1 MVLLADFFQNIA
13 QPGSIAA
20 DVSPDHGTAYNF
32 SLGIHEIGGG
42 ESIERKLVLQ
52 SFPGNDIGVGYA
64 CVRDDFLS
72 FVNDSS
78 VVFSCGVAQNGKA
91 ELKPYK
97 NITDILSVRGMTV
110 ERYSHLCALI
120 TTRSDQFRVRILA
133 EALNDVNRDGEYDES
148 KGDYITSYTS
158 QDVIVDRQALM
169 DGEIGESSFR
179 FLSKQQ

>member
-1 MVLLADFFQNIA
+1 MIGPEHVSSKGGIKVRLTPSGLHDADCSGFAWFDYAYLTPCSTQGQININTAPPRVLASLPGVSSKLA
-13 QPGSIAA
+13 
-20 DVSPDHGTAYNF
+20 
-32 SLGIHEIGGG
+32 E
-42 ESIERKLVLQ
+42 
-52 SFPGNDIGVGYA
+52 DIY
-64 CVRDDFLS
+64 R
-72 FVNDSS
+72 
-78 VVFSCGVAQNGKA
+78 GVAQNGKA

-133 EALNDVNRDGEYDES
+133 ESLNDVNRDGEYDED
-148 KGDYITSYTS
+148 KGDYVTSYTS